1 MTGEPERNW
10 ELALQINSH
19 AMVATSDVGKV
30 AAEVLQE
37 QWQGHRILELEG
49 PRRVSPNDIAASLA
63 RLLNRMGTSE

>member
-1 MTGEPERNW
+1 
-10 ELALQINSH
+10 
-19 AMVATSDVGKV
+19 MVATSDVGKV